1 MEMNPT
7 VEKAQEMIRARD
19 VHSVAYG
26 GGAILQELGIRDP
39 AHWAGGATKL
49 GKMIREEVFNEQGNL
64 KQKYV
69 IAGNNLT
76 KNTKIGVQADLLSSL
91 ILRVAAVNLVT
102 TK

>member
-26 GGAILQELGIRDP
+26 GGAILQELGIRVP

-49 GKMIREEVFNEQGNL
+49 GNMIREEVFNEQGNL

-102 TK
+102 AK